1 MALREELDSKLAR
14 ARFFCIQADGSTDA
28 GRIEDELFLVLF
40 LDPHS
45 EDGIHVVHVRDKFLT
60 VRRPER
66 CTADGLYSCV
76 ERGLAFLGIED
87 WRI

>member
-14 ARFFCIQADGSTDA
+14 ARFLSIQADGSTDA
-28 GRIEDELFLVLF
+28 GRIENELFLVLF

-45 EDGIHVVHVRDKFLT
+45 EDGIHVVHVRNKFLT
-60 VRRPER
+60 VRRPEH
-66 CTADGLYSCV
+66 CTADGLHSCV

>member
-28 GRIEDELFLVLF
+28 GRIEDKFFLVLF

-60 VRRPER
+60 VRRSER
-66 CTADGLYSCV
+66 CTADGLYSCF
-76 ERGLAFLGIED
+76 ERVLPF
-87 WRI
+87 